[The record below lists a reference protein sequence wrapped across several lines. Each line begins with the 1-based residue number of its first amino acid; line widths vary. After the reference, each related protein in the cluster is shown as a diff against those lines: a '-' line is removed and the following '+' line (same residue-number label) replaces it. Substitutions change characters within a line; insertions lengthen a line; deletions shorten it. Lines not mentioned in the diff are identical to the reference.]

1 MPVPTSSSPNNR
13 RGPQGGSAR
22 GGTGGSDRGGERGG
36 RGRGGDRRGGREQK
50 APSEFEETTLS
61 LDRVTRVVK
70 GGRRMR
76 FRAVVV
82 VGNKKG
88 KVGLGTGKA
97 NEVQAAVQKATKA
110 AKRNMILVP
119 LSRGGTIP
127 HEVDIKFKAAKL
139 RIIPASEGTGVIA
152 GGALRVIFDHAGVR
166 NVLSK
171 RFGTGSKLVN
181 AQATFKA
188 LARLKPTKAGHED
201 VQTVAKVK
209 EVEGYDASIPVVKEV
224 SSKEVVGGNLV
235 EKSRTSGTKKEE
247 KKAE

>member
-1 MPVPTSSSPNNR
+1 MPAPSSSSSNNKS
-13 RGPQGGSAR
+13 RGPQAGGAR
-22 GGTGGSDRGGERGG
+22 NAGRPGSTGGTDPKA
-36 RGRGGDRRGGREQK
+36 RGRGGNDRRGGREQK
-50 APSEFEETTLS
+50 APSEYTETTLG

-119 LSRGGTIP
+119 LSKGGTIP
-127 HEVDIKFKAAKL
+127 HEIDVKFKAAKL
-139 RIIPASEGTGVIA
+139 RLIPASEGTGIIA

-171 RFGTGSKLVN
+171 RFGTNNKLVN
-181 AQATFKA
+181 AQATFVA
-188 LARLKPTKAGHED
+188 LKRLKPVKVGRED
-201 VQTVAKVK
+201 AQIVAAVSG
-209 EVEGYDASIPVVKEV
+209 VEAPDASVPQVKTV
-224 SSKEVVGGNLV
+224 SKDDVVGGNLV
-235 EKSRTSGTKKEE
+235 EK
-247 KKAE
+247 KKA